1 MSLDMRTIM
10 KGRHPMR
17 HSMIMIVAA
26 ALTTTAIK
34 ADAFT
39 LRGYVVATGG
49 TPATGI
55 TGSGR
60 AMYGTVGQS
69 VAGVSSA
76 TRTVCDGFW
85 CFGGVRVVAVE
96 PQGTLGLPPKV
107 SFSAP
112 RPNPAHD
119 RVGFELALPG
129 EANVI
134 LTIFDLHG
142 RHVLTMLD
150 RRLQAGN
157 YRVQWDGMDG
167 GSAGGA
173 GIYFARLLVDGRPVA
188 TQRIVML
195 R

>member
-1 MSLDMRTIM
+1 MRVIM

-26 ALTTTAIK
+26 TLATTAIN

-39 LRGYVVATGG
+39 LRGYVMATGG

-55 TGSGR
+55 TGAGR
-60 AMYGTVGQS
+60 AMYGTIGQS
-69 VAGVSSA
+69 VVGVSSA
-76 TRTVCDGFW
+76 ARTVCDGFW
-85 CFGGVRVVAVE
+85 CFGGVRVLAVE
-96 PQGTLGLPPKV
+96 PLETLGLPTKV

-119 RVGFELALPG
+119 QVGFELALPG
-129 EANVI
+129 EATV
-134 LTIFDLHG
+134 LLAIFDLQG

-150 RRLQAGN
+150 SRLQGGH
-157 YRVQWDGMDG
+157 YRVQWDGLDG
-167 GSAGGA
+167 GGAGGA
-173 GIYFARLLVDGRPVA
+173 GIYFARLLVDGRPVG

>member
-1 MSLDMRTIM
+1 MRVIM

-26 ALTTTAIK
+26 TLATTAIT

-55 TGSGR
+55 TGAGR

-69 VAGVSSA
+69 VVGVSSA

-85 CFGGVRVVAVE
+85 CFGGVRVVGVE
-96 PQGTLGLPPKV
+96 PPETPGLPTKV

-119 RVGFELALPG
+119 RVGFELALPR
-129 EANVI
+129 EATVI
-134 LTIFDLHG
+134 LTIFDVHG

-150 RRLQAGN
+150 SRLQAGH
-157 YRVQWDGMDG
+157 YRVQWDGLDG
-167 GSAGGA
+167 GGGGGA